1 MPLPYISIDRSPIVD
16 QPPPVVNDRPAIQDL
31 VIADIEER
39 KRIGL
44 ERYGTLLK
52 PHNGRK
58 ALVDLYQEI
67 LDAAQYIRQE
77 IEERE
82 DFRAEG
88 AAEEREKIVGYM
100 KHCAQLLSEDCLD
113 PSAIVELAQSIERG
127 EHHDTW
133 PAPAP
138 EHPIDDEPTSD
149 GEA

>member
-1 MPLPYISIDRSPIVD
+1 MSAAEIVD
-16 QPPPVVNDRPAIQDL
+16 QPPPVENDRPAIQDL

-67 LDAAQYIRQE
+67 LDGAQYIRQE
-77 IEERE
+77 IEERA

-88 AAEEREKIVGYM
+88 AAEEREKIVGFLRHHAY
-100 KHCAQLLSEDCLD
+100 SLD
-113 PSAIVELAQSIERG
+113 SDNTPGWDAEVVFKLAKLVEIGA
-127 EHHDTW
+127 HHDTW
-133 PAPAP
+133 PAPPPHSDA
-138 EHPIDDEPTSD
+138 IDDGNTATEEP
-149 GEA
+149 